1 MMRQKCTERVVAM
14 MRQKCTERV
23 VAMMRQKCT
32 ERQKRTI
39 IEIELLKLNN
49 LICIIQKKAVPLQRI
64 LKGY

>member
-1 MMRQKCTERVVAM
+1 MMRK
-14 MRQKCTERV
+14 KCTERV